1 MGDKELTVA
10 WKRCHKRVLFLIAW
24 GVFLFGIA
32 HAQAASVYRVK
43 SDAAAGGDG
52 SSWEKTLGTLQDAVN
67 AAASEGGEVWVAAGT
82 YVSTG
87 TQVVSI
93 PSQVQV
99 YGGFTGTETV
109 LTDRNP
115 TANQTVIDG
124 QGSRQGVKNV
134 GFLDGFTV
142 QNGRG
147 GGIYNNGTVTNC
159 TVTGNS
165 AASNGGGIYNSG
177 TVTNCTVTGNSTTG
191 SNGGGG
197 IYNEGTATNCTVMGN
212 SATGTNSSGGGI
224 YNYGTVTNCTVTA
237 NSANGSGGGISNSG
251 TVMNCTVTGN
261 SATGSYGGG
270 GIYNDGTVTNSIVW
284 RNDTS
289 DIAGSLAEVT
299 YSCFGEAT
307 AENTEQNLRA
317 NPRFVSTVGDDPQKW
332 DLRLSANSPC
342 IDAGTTTTQN
352 LPATDLAGNPRPG
365 GDGLV
370 DMGAYESP
378 DAWTP
383 GIPAPPVVL
392 FVSPQGDGSTGQDW
406 AHAFQT
412 ITSATQVVQTDY
424 DFYEIRVAAGTYH
437 EGCEVVLPG
446 RVSLI
451 GGWSGNVSNPNEWD
465 VALFKTV
472 VDGGNAYRCI
482 KNYGCLYGFTVQNG
496 NSDDSGGGINNSGT
510 VTNCTV
516 TGNSTTGYSGGGI
529 YNSGGMVTN
538 CTVTGNSTTGYS
550 GGGIYNNYHGTVT
563 NCTVTGNSAT
573 GTHVSGGGIYNAD
586 SSTVTN
592 CIVWRNGTSDIV
604 GYLDWVTYS
613 CFGEASTENTKYNLR
628 MNPRFV
634 STSGNDPLLWD
645 LHLQVDSPCID
656 AGTTATQNLP
666 TTDLA
671 GNPRP
676 GDDGLVDMG
685 VYESPD
691 AWTPRQPAP
700 PVTLFVSPS
709 GNGST
714 GQDWTHAFQTITSA
728 TQSIQSNDDLY
739 EIRVAAGT
747 YREGREIVLP
757 GRANLIGGWSGN
769 ISNPGERDVTVYKT
783 VVDGEN
789 AYRCVWNYGL
799 LDGLWVQ
806 NGSTTNGFGGG
817 IYNSGTVTNCTM
829 TSNSA
834 YQGGGG
840 IYNAYSST
848 VRNCTMT
855 SNSAIVGAGIFN
867 APQGAVTNCRVTGN
881 AVKMDGGG
889 IYNDGTVTNCTVTR
903 NSAYQG
909 GGGIYNWG
917 MVTNCTVTGNSA
929 YRGGGGIYNAPHSS
943 TVTNCTVTGNSAKQ
957 GGGIYNYYRTV
968 TNCTVAGNSATGSG
982 GGIYNYSGTVTNC
995 TVTENSATGS
1005 NSYGGGIYN
1014 SGTVTNSIVWR
1025 NDTSDMVGFLA
1036 DVTYSCFGEATD
1048 ANHNL
1053 RANPRFVS
1061 TVGDDPQKWDLR
1073 LLANSPC
1080 IDAGTTT
1087 TQNLPATDLAGN
1099 PRPGGDGLV
1108 DMGAYESPDAWTPG
1122 IPSPPVTLFVSPF
1135 GDGST
1140 GQDWAHA
1147 FQTITSAT
1155 QVVQTDYDFYEI
1167 RVAAGTY
1174 REGREVAL
1182 PGRASLIG
1190 GWSGNISNPDARDVT
1205 LFKTVVDGED
1215 AYRCVTNYGFL
1226 DGLWIQ
1232 NGSGTNASK
1241 DGGGIYNMF
1250 GTVTNCTMTSNSVTG
1265 SGGGIYNYYGTVI
1278 NCTMTSNSAT
1288 GSHSFGGGIFNM
1300 FGTVTNCTMTGNSAT
1315 GFNSSGGGIYNAYSS
1330 TVTNCTVTGNSATGS
1345 NSYGGGIFNYG
1356 TVTNCIVWRNSV
1368 SDVEGDLSGVSYSCF
1383 GESTGGN
1390 HTTSADPKFVSM
1402 TDANPLTWD
1411 LRLQASSPC
1420 IDAGTMAVP
1429 NLPAIDL
1436 LGNPRAQGEG
1446 VDMGAYETQTQ
1457 LSLMVETN
1465 PVNICTVSQ
1474 VPDQATYMYGTTVT
1488 LTAIPKDGYHFTG
1501 WTGNVNGSM
1510 NPLIVTMD
1518 STKTLT
1524 ANFTINEYSLTA
1536 TAENGSVAKSPDQAT
1551 YTHGTTARLTATP
1564 AAGYHFISWSG
1575 ATTST
1580 ANPLDTVM
1588 DSTKTLTANFAIN
1601 EYALTVEAEYGS
1613 VAKSPEQVAYAHGTT
1628 VTLTATP
1635 STGYHFTG
1643 WSGAT
1648 TSTLSPLDLVMD
1660 STKTLTANFALNE
1673 YALVVEAAHGS
1684 VANYPTQV
1692 AYAHGT
1698 TVTLTATPA
1707 TGYHFTGWSGATTST
1722 LNPFVVVMDSTKTL
1736 TAHFSINEYALTV
1749 TSDPPHSGTVA
1760 KSPEQVAYAHGTTVT
1775 LTATPSTGYHFTG
1788 WNGATT
1794 STLNPLDLV
1803 MDSTKTLTANFALN
1817 EYALVVEAVHGSV
1830 TKSPDQA
1837 SYTHGTTVTLTATP
1851 AVGYYFTGWSGSTT
1865 STLNPLVMTL
1875 DSTKT
1880 LAANFEFS
1888 APASVT
1894 AVGNTYRVLVNWSPL
1909 INARGYV
1916 LERMASTSNTSPV
1929 IWTLGSVT
1937 EFADD
1942 IAVPG
1947 VVYSYRVAA
1956 LDDAGNSGT
1965 PSEAVTASVTPEAG
1979 VAVNYKVTAKGYSL
1993 VRDKANNLTF
2003 TGSVPGTIKIM
2014 RLKTVPSNTVDD
2026 PAQGIYYLASLDQVP
2041 TLKINGDVK
2050 TLAFD
2055 VPAYSLD
2062 ASGSVMSVS
2071 AKSVMFLKAREFGA
2085 ISIMATKPSEQGLYA
2100 RTFIEMTGTSSVPVT
2115 IKVAGAVVEAIG
2127 STTGVGQPVKLLSVA
2142 SKSYK
2147 NEVGFKKTSLG
2158 AVGSLPK
2165 VVAEVAGTPAP
2176 QSEATP
2182 CSIQGS
2188 MLKSVTVSGGPIVA
2202 DEMIGLIDKVT
2213 VAGGNLRCGL
2223 IQSGK
2228 DLVLLQATAKKGVGG
2243 AVGTAGKPGQMTV
2256 QAQPNS
2262 KSMAIAKVSG
2272 QTGVSGIFHAGYDAT
2287 TGNPNYKGGIA
2298 ILQTKAPYVVEGA
2311 AFLDPALVTKMKVLP
2326 KTPAQQIEINPAFP

>member
-1 MGDKELTVA
+1 MGDKEISVA

-24 GVFLFGIA
+24 GVFLLCTA
-32 HAQAASVYRVK
+32 NAQAASVYRVK

-52 SSWEKTLGTLQDAVN
+52 SSWEKAFGTLQDAVN
-67 AAASEGGEVWVAAGT
+67 TASSRGGGEVWVTSGT

-93 PSQVQV
+93 PAQVQV

-115 TANQTVIDG
+115 TANQTVVDG
-124 QGSRQGVKNV
+124 QGSRRGVNNA
-134 GFLDGFTV
+134 GLLDGFTV
-142 QNGRG
+142 QNGSSSSDG
-147 GGIYNNGTVTNC
+147 
-159 TVTGNS
+159 
-165 AASNGGGIYNSG
+165 GGGIYNSYG
-177 TVTNCTVTGNSTTG
+177 TVTYCTVTANSTTG
-191 SNGGGG
+191 F
-197 IYNEGTATNCTVMGN
+197 
-212 SATGTNSSGGGI
+212 GGGI
-224 YNYGTVTNCTVTA
+224 YNYGTVTNCTV
-237 NSANGSGGGISNSG
+237 
-251 TVMNCTVTGN
+251 M
-261 SATGSYGGG
+261 
-270 GIYNDGTVTNSIVW
+270 
-284 RNDTS
+284 R
-289 DIAGSLAEVT
+289 
-299 YSCFGEAT
+299 
-307 AENTEQNLRA
+307 
-317 NPRFVSTVGDDPQKW
+317 
-332 DLRLSANSPC
+332 
-342 IDAGTTTTQN
+342 
-352 LPATDLAGNPRPG
+352 
-365 GDGLV
+365 
-370 DMGAYESP
+370 
-378 DAWTP
+378 
-383 GIPAPPVVL
+383 
-392 FVSPQGDGSTGQDW
+392 
-406 AHAFQT
+406 
-412 ITSATQVVQTDY
+412 
-424 DFYEIRVAAGTYH
+424 
-437 EGCEVVLPG
+437 
-446 RVSLI
+446 
-451 GGWSGNVSNPNEWD
+451 
-465 VALFKTV
+465 
-472 VDGGNAYRCI
+472 
-482 KNYGCLYGFTVQNG
+482 
-496 NSDDSGGGINNSGT
+496 
-510 VTNCTV
+510 
-516 TGNSTTGYSGGGI
+516 
-529 YNSGGMVTN
+529 
-538 CTVTGNSTTGYS
+538 
-550 GGGIYNNYHGTVT
+550 
-563 NCTVTGNSAT
+563 
-573 GTHVSGGGIYNAD
+573 
-586 SSTVTN
+586 
-592 CIVWRNGTSDIV
+592 
-604 GYLDWVTYS
+604 
-613 CFGEASTENTKYNLR
+613 
-628 MNPRFV
+628 
-634 STSGNDPLLWD
+634 
-645 LHLQVDSPCID
+645 
-656 AGTTATQNLP
+656 
-666 TTDLA
+666 
-671 GNPRP
+671 
-676 GDDGLVDMG
+676 
-685 VYESPD
+685 
-691 AWTPRQPAP
+691 
-700 PVTLFVSPS
+700 
-709 GNGST
+709 
-714 GQDWTHAFQTITSA
+714 
-728 TQSIQSNDDLY
+728 
-739 EIRVAAGT
+739 
-747 YREGREIVLP
+747 
-757 GRANLIGGWSGN
+757 
-769 ISNPGERDVTVYKT
+769 
-783 VVDGEN
+783 
-789 AYRCVWNYGL
+789 
-799 LDGLWVQ
+799 
-806 NGSTTNGFGGG
+806 
-817 IYNSGTVTNCTM
+817 
-829 TSNSA
+829 
-834 YQGGGG
+834 
-840 IYNAYSST
+840 
-848 VRNCTMT
+848 
-855 SNSAIVGAGIFN
+855 
-867 APQGAVTNCRVTGN
+867 
-881 AVKMDGGG
+881 
-889 IYNDGTVTNCTVTR
+889 
-903 NSAYQG
+903 
-909 GGGIYNWG
+909 
-917 MVTNCTVTGNSA
+917 
-929 YRGGGGIYNAPHSS
+929 
-943 TVTNCTVTGNSAKQ
+943 NSAKQ
-957 GGGIYNYYRTV
+957 GGGIYNSGSA
-968 TNCTVAGNSATGSG
+968 TNC
-982 GGIYNYSGTVTNC
+982 TVTNC
-995 TVTENSATGS
+995 TVTANSA
-1005 NSYGGGIYN
+1005 YEGGGIYN
-1014 SGTVTNSIVWR
+1014 NYYHYYGTATNCTVTNSIVWC
-1025 NDTSDMVGFLA
+1025 NDTSDIVGPLVK
-1036 DVTYSCFGEATD
+1036 VTYSCFGEASDT
-1048 ANHNL
+1048 NHNL

-1073 LLANSPC
+1073 LQANSPC
-1080 IDAGTTT
+1080 IDVGNVAIPSLPTTDQVGNSRPGGDGLVDMGVYESPDAWTPGVATPVVLYVSPLGNGSTGQDWAHALQTITSATQAIQSDLKSSDDLYEIRVAAGTYREGHEIVLPGRVSLIGGWSGNISNPGERDVTLFKTVVDGENAYRCVRNYGLFDGFTMQNGKVSDFGGGIYNFGTVTNCTVTSNSATGFYGGNGGGIYNSGTVTNCTVMGNSASCNGGGNGYGGSGGGIYNSGTVTNCTVTANSATGSSGSGGGIYNSGTVTNCTVTT
-1087 TQNLPATDLAGN
+1087 NSATASGGGIWNSPGTVTNCTVTRNSAKRGGGIYNAYGTVTNCTVIRNSVTGSYGGSGDGIYNNGTVTNSIIWRNGSSDIVGSLAKITYSCFGEASTENTNHNLRVNPRFVSTVGDDPQKWDLRLLADSPCIDTGTTATQDLPMTDQVGN
-1099 PRPGGDGLV
+1099 SRPGGDGLV

-1122 IPSPPVTLFVSPF
+1122 VATPVVLYVSPL
-1135 GDGST
+1135 GNGST

-1147 FQTITSAT
+1147 LQTITSAT
-1155 QVVQTDYDFYEI
+1155 QVVQTGYDLYEI
-1167 RVAAGTY
+1167 RVATGTY
-1174 REGREVAL
+1174 REGREIVL
-1182 PGRASLIG
+1182 LGRASLIG
-1190 GWSGNISNPDARDVT
+1190 GWSGNISNPGERDVT
-1205 LFKTVVDGED
+1205 VYKTVLDGEN
-1215 AYRCVTNYGFL
+1215 AYRCVWNYGLL
-1226 DGLWIQ
+1226 DGLWVQ

-1241 DGGGIYNMF
+1241 DGGGIYNS
-1250 GTVTNCTMTSNSVTG
+1250 GTVTNCTMTSNSATG
-1265 SGGGIYNYYGTVI
+1265 FGGGIYNYSGTVT
-1278 NCTMTSNSAT
+1278 NSTMTSNSAVV
-1288 GSHSFGGGIFNM
+1288 GGGISNFL
-1300 FGTVTNCTMTGNSAT
+1300 GA
-1315 GFNSSGGGIYNAYSS
+1315 
-1330 TVTNCTVTGNSATGS
+1330 VTNCTVTGNSATGS
-1345 NSYGGGIFNYG
+1345 GGGISNSG
-1356 TVTNCIVWRNSV
+1356 TVTNCIVWRNTATDIVGSLNSV
-1368 SDVEGDLSGVSYSCF
+1368 TYSCF
-1383 GESTGGN
+1383 GEATADN
-1390 HTTSADPKFVSM
+1390 HNLRASPQFVS
-1402 TDANPLTWD
+1402 TEGDDPLKWD
-1411 LRLQASSPC
+1411 LRLRASSPC
-1420 IDAGTMAVP
+1420 INAGTMAVP
-1429 NLPAIDL
+1429 NLPATDL
-1436 LGNPRAQGEG
+1436 LGTPRVQGGG
-1446 VDMGAYETQTQ
+1446 VDMGAYETPTQ

-1465 PVNICTVSQ
+1465 PVNICTVLQ

-1488 LTAIPKDGYHFTG
+1488 LTAIPKEGYHFTG
-1501 WTGNVNGSM
+1501 WTGNVNSLM

-1536 TAENGSVAKSPDQAT
+1536 TAVNGSVVKSPEQVA
-1551 YTHGTTARLTATP
+1551 YKHGTTVTLTATP
-1564 AAGYHFISWSG
+1564 AAGYHFIGWSG

-1601 EYALTVEAEYGS
+1601 EYALTVEAEHGS
-1613 VAKSPEQVAYAHGTT
+1613 VVKSPEQVAYTHGTT

-1648 TSTLSPLDLVMD
+1648 TSTLNPLDLVMD

-1673 YALVVEAAHGS
+1673 YALVVEAVHGS
-1684 VANYPTQV
+1684 VTKSPDQTSYT
-1692 AYAHGT
+1692 HGT
-1698 TVTLTATPA
+1698 TVSLTATPA

-1803 MDSTKTLTANFALN
+1803 MDSTKTLTTNFALN

-1837 SYTHGTTVTLTATP
+1837 SYTHGAKVTLTATP
-1851 AVGYYFTGWSGSTT
+1851 AEGYYFTGWSGSTT

-1909 INARGYV
+1909 TNARGYV

-1979 VAVNYKVTAKGYSL
+1979 VAVNYKITAKGYSL

-2026 PAQGIYYLASLDQVP
+2026 PAKGIYYLASLDQVP
-2041 TLKINGDVK
+2041 TLEINGDVK

-2055 VPAYSLD
+2055 VPVYSLD
-2062 ASGSVMSVS
+2062 ASGSIMSVS
-2071 AKSVMFLKAREFGA
+2071 AKSVTFLKAREFGA
-2085 ISIMATKPSEQGLYA
+2085 ISIMATKPSEQSLYA
-2100 RTFIEMTGTSSVPVT
+2100 RMFIEMTGTSSVPVT

-2142 SKSYK
+2142 SKPYK